1 MPAQRS
7 ARDAIVITGIGVIT
21 PWGCTLDSL
30 QQTIHQ
36 PRSTGPGGQADF
48 AGHVDDFGPLSPQ
61 TKRTIRKSLKLM
73 NRETQMGVAAAQH
86 AITDS
91 RLSEAGYDL
100 ERVGVCFG
108 AGNVE
113 IRREGFEA
121 GVAACRE
128 ALGEFDP
135 RVWGDYGI
143 PTVDPLW
150 ILRVLPNMP
159 ACHAA
164 IANDLRG
171 PNNTITQAAVATVM
185 AFEEARHAILDGDAD
200 AMIVGGT
207 GTGFL
212 EANRSLA
219 DATDAADC
227 GSEAITT
234 PAEAAG
240 AFVLERLDAAI
251 KRQATVYAEVLATAS
266 TTVIDAQHRAEP
278 YQAARAAVA
287 TAVERSGVAAPSIG
301 LLHADPQFVDFGQAT
316 EHLKA
321 TQIRSLKPHI
331 GDAAAGSSAIEIAAS
346 LLSVHNGPSVAIN
359 VQAMPNGLASCLVL
373 GKVERTAA

>member
-21 PWGCTLDSL
+21 PLGCTLDSL
-30 QQTIHQ
+30 RQTIDQ
-36 PRSTGPGGQADF
+36 PLPPGHGGQAAF

-86 AITDS
+86 AITHS
-91 RLSEAGYDL
+91 RLAEAGYDL
-100 ERVGVCFG
+100 DRVGVCFG

-135 RVWGDYGI
+135 RTWGDFGI

-159 ACHAA
+159 ACHTA
-164 IANDLRG
+164 IANGLRG
-171 PNNTITQAAVATVM
+171 PNNTITQASVATVM
-185 AFEEARHAILDGDAD
+185 AIGEARHAIIDGDAD

-212 EANRSLA
+212 EANRSLV
-219 DATDAADC
+219 DATDS
-227 GSEAITT
+227 GSNATVP

-240 AFVLERLDAAI
+240 AFVLERRDAAI
-251 KRQATVYAEVLATAS
+251 KRQATIYAEILATTSA
-266 TTVIDAQHRAEP
+266 TMIDGQHRAQP
-278 YQAARAAVA
+278 DQAARAALA
-287 TAVERSGVAAPSIG
+287 SALERAGVSAQSIG
-301 LLHADPQFVDFGQAT
+301 LLHADPGFVDFGKAT
-316 EHLKA
+316 THLEA

-346 LLSVHNGPSVAIN
+346 LLAVPNGPSVAIN
-359 VQAMPNGLASCLVL
+359 LHAMPNGLASCLVL